1 MSGNKKIV
9 LTGVQPT
16 GKLHLGNL
24 LGAVYNWKK
33 MIDEYDCLFFLADQ
47 HAITMPYIPANLRKN
62 TIDCVAQYIAC
73 GLDPE
78 RCKIFL
84 QSQII
89 GHTELMWVL
98 SCITPIGQLER
109 MTQFKDKSKK
119 VGESVCSGLL
129 FYPVLMAA
137 DILLYN
143 ADLVP
148 VGEDQKQHLEI
159 TRDLAIKF
167 NNTFS
172 PTFTVP
178 EPYIG
183 PIGAR
188 IMSLQNPLNKMSK
201 SDINQNSVVYITDSD
216 DMIRK
221 KLMSAVTD
229 SGNTIIYDPEN
240 KPGIANLLSIYAAT
254 KRIDIDSAVAEFSG
268 LSSYAPFKQA
278 VAEAVIDL
286 IRPIR
291 EHYMELVK
299 QPDYLYSVLSSGRTE
314 AQRRANKMLAKVYR
328 KSGFVKAESTDED
341 ASNH

>member
-1 MSGNKKIV
+1 MTDSKKVV

-24 LGAVYNWKK
+24 LGAVNNWSK
-33 MIDEYDCLFFLADQ
+33 MIDDYDCLFFLANQ
-47 HAITMPYIPANLRKN
+47 HAITMPYVPATLRKN
-62 TIDCVAQYIAC
+62 TLDCVAQYIAC
-73 GLDPE
+73 GLDPA

-98 SCITPIGQLER
+98 GCLTPIGQLER

-119 VGESVCSGLL
+119 VGESVSSGLL

-148 VGEDQKQHLEI
+148 VGEDQKQHLEL

-183 PIGAR
+183 SIGAR
-188 IMSLQNPLNKMSK
+188 VMSLQNPLNKMSK
-201 SDINQNSVVYITDSD
+201 SDTNQNSVIYIVDSD
-216 DMIRK
+216 EIIRK
-221 KLMSAVTD
+221 KLTSAVTD
-229 SGNTIIYDPEN
+229 SGDSITYDPKN
-240 KPGIANLLSIYAAT
+240 KPGIANLLSIYAAA
-254 KRIDIDSAVAEFSG
+254 KDVSLEVAVEEFAG
-268 LSSYAPFKQA
+268 LSSYLPFKKA
-278 VAEAVIDL
+278 VVDAVVEK

-291 EHYMELVK
+291 ERYFELVNDK
-299 QPDYLYSVLSSGRTE
+299 EYLFSVLEDGRVE
-314 AQRRANKMLAKVYR
+314 AQRRANRMIAKVYR
-328 KSGFVKAESTDED
+328 KAGFVNNE
-341 ASNH
+341 

>member
-1 MSGNKKIV
+1 MTDSKKVV

-24 LGAVYNWKK
+24 LGAVNNWSK
-33 MIDEYDCLFFLADQ
+33 MIDDYDCLFFLANQ
-47 HAITMPYIPANLRKN
+47 HAITMPYVPAALRKN
-62 TIDCVAQYIAC
+62 TLDCVAQYIAC
-73 GLDPE
+73 GLDPA

-98 SCITPIGQLER
+98 GCLTPIGQLER

-119 VGESVCSGLL
+119 VGESVSSGLL

-148 VGEDQKQHLEI
+148 VGEDQKQHLEL

-183 PIGAR
+183 SIGAR
-188 IMSLQNPLNKMSK
+188 VMSLQNPLNKMSK
-201 SDINQNSVVYITDSD
+201 SDTNQNSVIYIVDSD
-216 DMIRK
+216 EIIRK
-221 KLMSAVTD
+221 KLTSAVTD
-229 SGNTIIYDPEN
+229 SGDSITYDPKN
-240 KPGIANLLSIYAAT
+240 KPGIANLLSIYAAA
-254 KRIDIDSAVAEFSG
+254 KDVSLEVVVEEFAG
-268 LSSYAPFKQA
+268 LSSYLPFKKA
-278 VAEAVIDL
+278 VVDAVIEK

-291 EHYMELVK
+291 ERYFELVNDK
-299 QPDYLYSVLSSGRTE
+299 EYLFSVLEDGRVE
-314 AQRRANKMLAKVYR
+314 AQRRANRMIAKVYR
-328 KSGFVKAESTDED
+328 KAGFVNNE
-341 ASNH
+341 

>member
-1 MSGNKKIV
+1 MVDSKKIV

-24 LGAVYNWKK
+24 LGAVSSWER

-47 HAITMPYIPANLRKN
+47 HAITMPYVPADLRKN
-62 TIDCVAQYIAC
+62 TLDCVAQYIAC
-73 GLDPE
+73 GLDPT

-98 SCITPIGQLER
+98 GCLTPIGQLER

-148 VGEDQKQHLEI
+148 VGEDQKQHIEL

-167 NNTFS
+167 NNAFS

-183 PIGAR
+183 STGAR
-188 IMSLQNPLNKMSK
+188 IMALQSPSNKMSK
-201 SDINQNSVVYITDSD
+201 SDANQNSVVYITDTD
-216 DMIRK
+216 DIIRK

-229 SGNTIIYDPEN
+229 SGNSVTYDPDN
-240 KPGIANLLSIYAAT
+240 KPGIANLLNIYAAT
-254 KRIDIDSAVAEFSG
+254 KNLSLSVAVEEFAG
-268 LSSYAPFKQA
+268 LSSYQPFKQA
-278 VAEAVIDL
+278 VADAVIAK
-286 IRPIR
+286 IHPIR
-291 EHYMELVK
+291 ERYLQLANDKE
-299 QPDYLYSVLSSGRTE
+299 YLYSVLHDGRLD
-314 AQRRANKMLAKVYR
+314 AQKRANRMIAKVYR
-328 KSGFVKAESTDED
+328 KSGFVNE
-341 ASNH
+341 